1 MNQYQLIYTKHFSL
15 STKKLIKKD
24 RKLGDKIIK
33 TLQILHNNPF
43 DSKLL
48 SHKVNARIYKTNWSS
63 RVTGDIRIIWNFG
76 SDDKLIILLLNIG
89 SHSGNKK
96 VYN

>member
-1 MNQYQLIYTKHFSL
+1 MNQYQLIYTKHFSF
-15 STKKLIKKD
+15 SIKKLVKKD

-33 TLQILHNNPF
+33 TLKILQNNPF
-43 DSKLL
+43 DQKLL

-63 RVTGDIRIIWNFG
+63 RVSGDIRIIWNFS

-89 SHSGNKK
+89 SHTGNKK
-96 VYN
+96 VY

>member
-1 MNQYQLIYTKHFSL
+1 MNRYQFIYTKHFSL
-15 STKKLIKKD
+15 SVKKLIKKD
-24 RKLGDKIIK
+24 RKLGDKIIQ
-33 TLQILHNNPF
+33 TLKILQNNPF

-76 SDDKLIILLLNIG
+76 PDDKLIILLLNIG
-89 SHSGNKK
+89 SHSGSKK